1 MKRIL
6 AISALVMA
14 ASCTNTTDKV
24 LVSEYC
30 VKSNT
35 DLVLMP
41 ITHVSCANNVCTS
54 RVQMMLVPRTTCDQH
69 IKIIEGNANYK
80 ETQT

>member
-1 MKRIL
+1 
-6 AISALVMA
+6 
-14 ASCTNTTDKV
+14 
-24 LVSEYC
+24 
-30 VKSNT
+30 
-35 DLVLMP
+35 VLMP
-41 ITHVSCANNVCTS
+41 ITHASCANNVCTS